1 MICEALS
8 DRMPAVARGHAK
20 WDAEETEH
28 FAQCA
33 ECQAEWALVATIAR
47 RAATTTPA
55 MDLERMVAAV
65 VRESRSEA
73 VVIPIASATRRRRL
87 VQGLVGLAAA
97 AAVTLA
103 VYTTR
108 PAPVADDVA
117 LVPTRVKTAIPE
129 LDALLEDE
137 LKVVLATIEDPTTD
151 LTPGPLPRLGDLT
164 EAELQQ
170 LLQSV
175 EG

>member
-8 DRMPAVARGHAK
+8 DRMPAVARGHAL
-20 WDAEETEH
+20 WDAEEASH
-28 FAQCA
+28 LSSCA
-33 ECQAEWALVATIAR
+33 DCQAEWALVAPIAR
-47 RAATTTPA
+47 RSATPPV
-55 MDLERMVAAV
+55 MDLDRMVAAV
-65 VRESRSEA
+65 VRESRRDPA
-73 VVIPIASATRRRRL
+73 VIPITSSTRRRRV
-87 VQGLVGLAAA
+87 VQGLIGLAAA

-103 VYTTR
+103 VYTPKAT
-108 PAPVADDVA
+108 PATDDVT

-137 LKVVLATIEDPTTD
+137 LKVVLATIEDPSTE

-170 LLQSV
+170 LLESV

>member
-8 DRMPAVARGHAK
+8 DRMPAVARGHAS
-20 WDAEETEH
+20 WDAEEGSHLEH
-28 FAQCA
+28 CA
-33 ECQAEWALVATIAR
+33 DCQAEWALVAPIAR
-47 RAATTTPA
+47 RASVTPA
-55 MDLERMVAAV
+55 MDLDRMVAAV
-65 VRESRSEA
+65 VRESRPEPG
-73 VVIPIASATRRRRL
+73 VISITSSTRRRRV
-87 VQGLVGLAAA
+87 VQSLIGLAAA

-103 VYTTR
+103 VYAPK
-108 PAPVADDVA
+108 PAPVADDVS

-137 LKVVLATIEDPTTD
+137 LKVVLAAIEDPSTE
-151 LTPGPLPRLGDLT
+151 LTPGVLPRLGDLT

-170 LLQSV
+170 LLKSV

>member
-8 DRMPAVARGHAK
+8 DRMPAVARGHAS
-20 WDAEETEH
+20 WDAEEGSHMEH
-28 FAQCA
+28 CA
-33 ECQAEWALVATIAR
+33 DCQAEWALVAPIAR
-47 RAATTTPA
+47 RASVTPA
-55 MDLERMVAAV
+55 MDLDRMVAAV
-65 VRESRSEA
+65 VRESRRDA
-73 VVIPIASATRRRRL
+73 DVIAITSAPRRRRWA
-87 VQGLVGLAAA
+87 QGLIGLAAA

-103 VYTTR
+103 VYMPKATPT
-108 PAPVADDVA
+108 PDEVS

-137 LKVVLATIEDPTTD
+137 LKVVLAAIEDPSTE
-151 LTPGPLPRLGDLT
+151 LTPGVLPRLGDLT

-170 LLQSV
+170 LLKSV

>member
-8 DRMPAVARGHAK
+8 DRMPAVARGHAL
-20 WDAEETEH
+20 WDAEEASH
-28 FAQCA
+28 LASCA
-33 ECQAEWALVATIAR
+33 DCQSEWALVAPIAR
-47 RAATTTPA
+47 RSATAPVL
-55 MDLERMVAAV
+55 DLDRMVAAV
-65 VRESRSEA
+65 VRESRRDP
-73 VVIPIASATRRRRL
+73 VVIPITSSTRRRRV
-87 VQGLVGLAAA
+87 VQGLIGLAAA

-103 VYTTR
+103 VYT
-108 PAPVADDVA
+108 PK
-117 LVPTRVKTAIPE
+117 PTRVKTAIPE

-137 LKVVLATIEDPTTD
+137 LKVVLATIEDPSTE

-170 LLQSV
+170 LLESV

>member
-8 DRMPAVARGHAK
+8 DRIPAVARGHAT
-20 WDAEETEH
+20 WDAEEASHLEH
-28 FAQCA
+28 CTD
-33 ECQAEWALVATIAR
+33 CRAEWALVAPIAR
-47 RAATTTPA
+47 RAALAPA
-55 MDLERMVAAV
+55 MDLDRMVATI
-65 VRESRSEA
+65 VRETRRDAE
-73 VVIPIASATRRRRL
+73 VVSITSSRRRRWA
-87 VQGLVGLAAA
+87 QGLVGLAAA

-103 VYTTR
+103 VYTPT
-108 PAPVADDVA
+108 PTPTPDAVS

-137 LKVVLATIEDPTTD
+137 LKVVLATIEDPSTE

>member
-8 DRMPAVARGHAK
+8 DRMPAVARGRAT
-20 WDAEETEH
+20 WDAEEAGH
-28 FAQCA
+28 LAHCA
-33 ECQAEWALVATIAR
+33 DCQAEWALVAPIAR
-47 RAATTTPA
+47 RSVAAPV
-55 MDLERMVAAV
+55 MDLDRMVASV
-65 VRESRSEA
+65 VRETRPDTTVRS
-73 VVIPIASATRRRRL
+73 IASSRRRRWT
-87 VQGLVGLAAA
+87 QGLIGLAAA

-103 VYTTR
+103 VST
-108 PAPVADDVA
+108 PKSSPVADELS
-117 LVPTRVKTAIPE
+117 LVPSRVKTAIPE
-129 LDALLEDE
+129 LDVLLEDE
-137 LKVVLATIEDPTTD
+137 LKVVLATVDDPSTD